1 MMAEM
6 LSKICALIAG
16 VLMFA
21 TPILAVVWIV
31 RVMMRKTGAPLGI
44 ATLIC
49 AVCFVASVMVGAF
62 SDPNA
67 NERIAAV
74 VSDKTE
80 SKNVVQNANAVE
92 ETRKNYAKD
101 VKSFSSKRKVSLELA
116 QSIKD
121 SMEHPNIPFSF
132 DEINGWEQTEDWT
145 SGERYQ
151 AWHYN
156 AHEDKYYYILIY
168 TKVDRVVSI
177 YDTTNGRKLIYES
190 ETVKQETEHSGDGGI
205 RLADGLL
212 GDYGKSVNVSG
223 QSYIWYSVPSGK
235 YEVENE
241 GKYGTVF
248 VVSDTDSNEVRCT
261 LQFQS
266 PGEIGEV
273 VVEEGTHIELS
284 MNSEVVLTAK

>member
-1 MMAEM
+1 M

-21 TPILAVVWIV
+21 TPVLFVVWLV
-31 RVMMRKTGAPLGI
+31 RIITRKSAKYYGI
-44 ATLIC
+44 AALIC
-49 AVCFVASVMVGAF
+49 AVCFVSSVMVGAF
-62 SDPNA
+62 SGPNA
-67 NERIAAV
+67 SERIAAV
-74 VSDKTE
+74 VSEKTE
-80 SKNVVQNANAVE
+80 GKNVVPAAETVE
-92 ETRKNYAKD
+92 ETKKSYEKD

-156 AHEDKYYYILIY
+156 AHEDKYYYLLIY
-168 TKVDRVVSI
+168 TQRDQVVSI
-177 YDTTNGRKLIYES
+177 YDTTDGRKLIYES
-190 ETVKQETEHSGDGGI
+190 ETVKPETEHPDDAGI
-205 RLADGLL
+205 RLVDGLL

-235 YEVENE
+235 YEVVNE

-248 VVSDTDSNEVRCT
+248 VVSDTDSNDVRGT

-266 PGEIGEV
+266 SGETGEI

>member
-1 MMAEM
+1 M
-6 LSKICALIAG
+6 LSKMCALIAG

-21 TPILAVVWIV
+21 TPVLFVVCLV
-31 RVMMRKTGAPLGI
+31 RIITRKSAKYFGI
-44 ATLIC
+44 SALIC
-49 AVCFVASVMVGAF
+49 AVCFVSSVMVGAF

-67 NERIAAV
+67 SERIAAV
-74 VSDKTE
+74 VSEKTE
-80 SKNVVQNANAVE
+80 GKNVVPEAETVE
-92 ETRKNYAKD
+92 ETKKSYEKD

-156 AHEDKYYYILIY
+156 AHEDKYYYLLIY
-168 TKVDRVVSI
+168 TQRDQVVSI
-177 YDTTNGRKLIYES
+177 YDTTDGRKLIYES
-190 ETVKQETEHSGDGGI
+190 ETVKPETEHQDDAGI
-205 RLADGLL
+205 RLVDGLL

-235 YEVENE
+235 YEVVNE

-248 VVSDTDSNEVRCT
+248 VVSDTDSNDVRGT

-266 PGEIGEV
+266 SGETGEI

>member
-1 MMAEM
+1 M

-21 TPILAVVWIV
+21 TPVLFVVWLV
-31 RVMMRKTGAPLGI
+31 RIITRKSAKYFGI
-44 ATLIC
+44 AALIC
-49 AVCFVASVMVGAF
+49 AVCFVSSVMVGAF

-67 NERIAAV
+67 SERIAAV
-74 VSDKTE
+74 VSEKTE
-80 SKNVVQNANAVE
+80 GKNVVPEAETVE
-92 ETRKNYAKD
+92 ETKKSYEKD

-156 AHEDKYYYILIY
+156 AHEDKYYYLLIY
-168 TKVDRVVSI
+168 TQRDQVVSI
-177 YDTTNGRKLIYES
+177 YDTTDGRKLIYES
-190 ETVKQETEHSGDGGI
+190 ETVKQETEHPDDAGI
-205 RLADGLL
+205 RLVYGLL

-223 QSYIWYSVPSGK
+223 Q
-235 YEVENE
+235 
-241 GKYGTVF
+241 
-248 VVSDTDSNEVRCT
+248 
-261 LQFQS
+261 
-266 PGEIGEV
+266 
-273 VVEEGTHIELS
+273 
-284 MNSEVVLTAK
+284 

>member
-1 MMAEM
+1 
-6 LSKICALIAG
+6 
-16 VLMFA
+16 MFA
-21 TPILAVVWIV
+21 TPVLFVIWLV
-31 RVMMRKTGAPLGI
+31 RIITKKSAKYFGI
-44 ATLIC
+44 AALIC
-49 AVCFVASVMVGAF
+49 AVCFVSSVMVGAF

-67 NERIAAV
+67 SERIAAV
-74 VSDKTE
+74 VSEKTE
-80 SKNVVQNANAVE
+80 GKNVVPEASTVE
-92 ETRKNYAKD
+92 ETKKTYEKD

-156 AHEDKYYYILIY
+156 AHEDKYYYLLIY
-168 TKVDRVVSI
+168 TQRDQVVSI
-177 YDTTNGRKLIYES
+177 YDTTDGRKLIYES
-190 ETVKQETEHSGDGGI
+190 ETVKPETEHPDDAGI
-205 RLADGLL
+205 RLVDGLL

-235 YEVENE
+235 YEVVNE

-248 VVSDTDSNEVRCT
+248 VVSDTDSNDVRGT

-266 PGEIGEV
+266 SGETGEI

>member
-1 MMAEM
+1 M

-21 TPILAVVWIV
+21 TPVLFVVWLV
-31 RVMMRKTGAPLGI
+31 RIITRKSAKYFGI
-44 ATLIC
+44 AALIC
-49 AVCFVASVMVGAF
+49 AVCFVSSVMVGAF

-67 NERIAAV
+67 SERIAAV
-74 VSDKTE
+74 VSEKTE
-80 SKNVVQNANAVE
+80 GKNVVPEAETVE
-92 ETRKNYAKD
+92 ETKKSYEKD

-156 AHEDKYYYILIY
+156 AHEDKYYYLLIY
-168 TKVDRVVSI
+168 TQRDQVVSI
-177 YDTTNGRKLIYES
+177 YDTTDGRKLIYES
-190 ETVKQETEHSGDGGI
+190 ETVTQETENLDCEGI
-205 RLADGLL
+205 RLVDGLL

-235 YEVENE
+235 YEVVNE

-248 VVSDTDSNEVRCT
+248 VVSDTDSNDVRGT

-266 PGEIGEV
+266 SGETGEI

>member
-1 MMAEM
+1 M

-21 TPILAVVWIV
+21 TPVLFVVWLV
-31 RVMMRKTGAPLGI
+31 RIITRKSAKYFGI
-44 ATLIC
+44 AVLIC
-49 AVCFVASVMVGAF
+49 VVCFIVSVMVGAF
-62 SDPNA
+62 SDPSANA
-67 NERIAAV
+67 RIAAV

-80 SKNVVQNANAVE
+80 GKNVVSDAETVE
-92 ETRKNYAKD
+92 ETKKSYEKD

-121 SMEHPNIPFSF
+121 SMEHPGIPFSF

-156 AHEDKYYYILIY
+156 AHEDKYYYLLIY
-168 TKVDRVVSI
+168 TQRDQVVSI
-177 YDTTNGRKLIYES
+177 YDTTDGRKLIYES
-190 ETVKQETEHSGDGGI
+190 ETVKPETEHPDDAGI
-205 RLADGLL
+205 RLVDGLL

-235 YEVENE
+235 YEVVNE

-248 VVSDTDSNEVRCT
+248 VVSDTDSNDVRGT

-266 PGEIGEV
+266 SGETGEI

>member
-1 MMAEM
+1 M
-6 LSKICALIAG
+6 LSKICAIIARTLMFVTPVLAG
-16 VLMFA
+16 V
-21 TPILAVVWIV
+21 WSV
-31 RVMMRKTGAPLGI
+31 RVVMRKTAAPLGI
-44 ATLIC
+44 AALIC
-49 AVCFVASVMVGAF
+49 AVCFVLSVMVGAF
-62 SDPNA
+62 SDPNS
-67 NERIAAV
+67 NDRIAAV
-74 VSDKTE
+74 VFDKTE
-80 SKNVVQNANAVE
+80 GKNVVPEDRTVE
-92 ETRKNYAKD
+92 EIKKSYEKD

-132 DEINGWEQTEDWT
+132 DEINGWEQTEDWA

-156 AHEDKYYYILIY
+156 AHEDKYYYLLIY
-168 TKVDRVVSI
+168 TKGDRVVSI
-177 YDTTNGRKLIYES
+177 YDTTDGRKLIYES
-190 ETVKQETEHSGDGGI
+190 ETVKPEAEHPDDAGI

-235 YEVENE
+235 YEVVSE

-248 VVSDTDSNEVRCT
+248 VVSDTDSNDVRGT

-266 PGEIGEV
+266 SGETGEI

-284 MNSEVVLTAK
+284 MNSAVVLTAK

>member
-1 MMAEM
+1 
-6 LSKICALIAG
+6 
-16 VLMFA
+16 MFA
-21 TPILAVVWIV
+21 TPVLFVVWLV
-31 RVMMRKTGAPLGI
+31 RIITRKSAKYYGI
-44 ATLIC
+44 AALIC
-49 AVCFVASVMVGAF
+49 AVCFVSSVMVGAF

-67 NERIAAV
+67 SERIAAV
-74 VSDKTE
+74 VSEKTE
-80 SKNVVQNANAVE
+80 GKNVVPAAETVE
-92 ETRKNYAKD
+92 ETKKSYEKD

-156 AHEDKYYYILIY
+156 AHEDKYYYLLIY
-168 TKVDRVVSI
+168 TQRDQVVSI
-177 YDTTNGRKLIYES
+177 YDTTDGRKLIYES
-190 ETVKQETEHSGDGGI
+190 ETVKPETEHPDDAGI
-205 RLADGLL
+205 RLVDGLL

-235 YEVENE
+235 YEVVNE

-248 VVSDTDSNEVRCT
+248 VVSDTDSNDVRGT

-266 PGEIGEV
+266 SGETGEI

>member
-1 MMAEM
+1 
-6 LSKICALIAG
+6 
-16 VLMFA
+16 MFA
-21 TPILAVVWIV
+21 TPVLFVVWLV
-31 RVMMRKTGAPLGI
+31 RIITRKSAKYFGI
-44 ATLIC
+44 AALIC
-49 AVCFVASVMVGAF
+49 AVCFVSSVMVGAF

-67 NERIAAV
+67 SERIAAV
-74 VSDKTE
+74 VSEKTE
-80 SKNVVQNANAVE
+80 GKNVVPEAETVE
-92 ETRKNYAKD
+92 ETKKSYEKD

-156 AHEDKYYYILIY
+156 AHEDKYYYLLIY
-168 TKVDRVVSI
+168 TQRDQVVSI
-177 YDTTNGRKLIYES
+177 YDTTDGRKLIYES
-190 ETVKQETEHSGDGGI
+190 ETVTQETENLDCEGI
-205 RLADGLL
+205 RLVDGLL

-235 YEVENE
+235 YEVVNE

-248 VVSDTDSNEVRCT
+248 VVSDTDSNDVRGT

-266 PGEIGEV
+266 SGETGEI

>member
-1 MMAEM
+1 M
-6 LSKICALIAG
+6 LSKMCALIAG

-21 TPILAVVWIV
+21 TPVLFVVWLV
-31 RVMMRKTGAPLGI
+31 RIITRKSAKYFGI
-44 ATLIC
+44 AALIC
-49 AVCFVASVMVGAF
+49 AVCFVSSVMVGAF

-67 NERIAAV
+67 SERIAAV
-74 VSDKTE
+74 VSEKTE
-80 SKNVVQNANAVE
+80 GKNVVPAAETVE
-92 ETRKNYAKD
+92 ETKKSYEKD

-156 AHEDKYYYILIY
+156 AHEDKYYYLLIY
-168 TKVDRVVSI
+168 TQRDQVVSI
-177 YDTTNGRKLIYES
+177 YDTTDGRKLIYES
-190 ETVKQETEHSGDGGI
+190 ETVKPETEHPDDAGI
-205 RLADGLL
+205 RLVDGLL

-235 YEVENE
+235 YEVVNE

-248 VVSDTDSNEVRCT
+248 VVSDTDSNDVRGT

-266 PGEIGEV
+266 SGETGEI

-284 MNSEVVLTAK
+284 MNSAVVLTAK

>member
-1 MMAEM
+1 
-6 LSKICALIAG
+6 
-16 VLMFA
+16 MFA
-21 TPILAVVWIV
+21 TPVLFVVWLV
-31 RVMMRKTGAPLGI
+31 RIITRKSAKYFGI
-44 ATLIC
+44 AALIC
-49 AVCFVASVMVGAF
+49 AVCFVSSVMVGAF

-67 NERIAAV
+67 SERIAAV
-74 VSDKTE
+74 VSEKTE
-80 SKNVVQNANAVE
+80 GKNVVPAAETVE
-92 ETRKNYAKD
+92 ETKKSYEKD

-156 AHEDKYYYILIY
+156 AHEDKYYYLLIY
-168 TKVDRVVSI
+168 TQRDQVVSI
-177 YDTTNGRKLIYES
+177 YDTTDGRKLIYES
-190 ETVKQETEHSGDGGI
+190 ETVKPETEHPDDSGI
-205 RLADGLL
+205 RLVDGLL

-223 QSYIWYSVPSGK
+223 QSYIWYCVPSGK
-235 YEVENE
+235 YEVVNE

-248 VVSDTDSNEVRCT
+248 VVSDTDSNDVRGT
-261 LQFQS
+261 LQFNES
-266 PGEIGEV
+266 GETGEI
-273 VVEEGTHIELS
+273 VVEEGTHVELS

>member
-1 MMAEM
+1 
-6 LSKICALIAG
+6 
-16 VLMFA
+16 MFA

-31 RVMMRKTGAPLGI
+31 RVIMRKSAAPLGM
-44 ATLIC
+44 AVLIC
-49 AVCFVASVMVGAF
+49 AVCFVAAVMVGAF
-62 SDPNA
+62 SDPSA
-67 NERIAAV
+67 NERIAAA
-74 VSDKTE
+74 VSDKTKGKNTASE
-80 SKNVVQNANAVE
+80 SSAVE
-92 ETRKNYAKD
+92 ETKKNYEKD

-168 TKVDRVVSI
+168 TQRDQVVSI
-177 YDTTNGRKLIYES
+177 YDTTDGRKLIYES
-190 ETVKQETEHSGDGGI
+190 ETVKPETEHPDDAGI
-205 RLADGLL
+205 RLVDGLL

-223 QSYIWYSVPSGK
+223 QSYIWYCVPSGK
-235 YEVENE
+235 YEVVNE

-248 VVSDTDSNEVRCT
+248 VVSDTDSNDVRGT

-266 PGEIGEV
+266 SVETGEI

>member
-1 MMAEM
+1 
-6 LSKICALIAG
+6 
-16 VLMFA
+16 
-21 TPILAVVWIV
+21 
-31 RVMMRKTGAPLGI
+31 MRKTAAPLGI
-44 ATLIC
+44 AALIC

-62 SDPNA
+62 SDPNTS
-67 NERIAAV
+67 ERIAAV
-74 VSDKTE
+74 VSEKTE
-80 SKNVVQNANAVE
+80 GKNMVQNANTVE
-92 ETRKNYAKD
+92 ETKKTYEKD

-121 SMEHPNIPFSF
+121 SMEHPGIPFPF
-132 DEINGWEQTEDWT
+132 DGINGWEQTDDWT

-156 AHEDKYYYILIY
+156 AHEDKYYYLLIY
-168 TKVDRVVSI
+168 TQRDQVVSI
-177 YDTTNGRKLIYES
+177 YDTTDGRKLIYES
-190 ETVKQETEHSGDGGI
+190 ETVKPETEHQDDAGI
-205 RLADGLL
+205 RLVDGLL

-235 YEVENE
+235 YEVVNE

-248 VVSDTDSNEVRCT
+248 VVSDTDSNDVRGT

-266 PGEIGEV
+266 SGEAGEI

>member
-1 MMAEM
+1 M

-21 TPILAVVWIV
+21 TPVLFVVWLV
-31 RVMMRKTGAPLGI
+31 RIITRKSAKYFGI
-44 ATLIC
+44 AALIC
-49 AVCFVASVMVGAF
+49 AVCFVSSVMVGAF

-67 NERIAAV
+67 SERIAAV
-74 VSDKTE
+74 VSEKTE
-80 SKNVVQNANAVE
+80 GKNVVPEAETVE
-92 ETRKNYAKD
+92 ETKKSYEKD

-156 AHEDKYYYILIY
+156 AHEDKYYYLLIY
-168 TKVDRVVSI
+168 TQRDQVVSI
-177 YDTTNGRKLIYES
+177 YDTTDGRKLIYES
-190 ETVKQETEHSGDGGI
+190 ETVKPETEHPDDAGI
-205 RLADGLL
+205 RLVDGLL

-235 YEVENE
+235 YEVVNE

-248 VVSDTDSNEVRCT
+248 VVSDTDSNDVRGT

-266 PGEIGEV
+266 SGETGEI

>member
-1 MMAEM
+1 
-6 LSKICALIAG
+6 
-16 VLMFA
+16 MFA
-21 TPILAVVWIV
+21 TPVLFVVWLV
-31 RVMMRKTGAPLGI
+31 RIITRKSAKYFGI
-44 ATLIC
+44 AALIC
-49 AVCFVASVMVGAF
+49 AVCFVSSVMVGAF

-67 NERIAAV
+67 SERIAAV
-74 VSDKTE
+74 VSEKTE
-80 SKNVVQNANAVE
+80 GKNVVPEANTVE
-92 ETRKNYAKD
+92 EAKKTYAKD

-156 AHEDKYYYILIY
+156 AHEDKYYYLLIY
-168 TKVDRVVSI
+168 TQRDQVVSI
-177 YDTTNGRKLIYES
+177 YDTTDGRKLIYES
-190 ETVKQETEHSGDGGI
+190 ETVKPETEHPDDAGI
-205 RLADGLL
+205 RLVDGLL

-235 YEVENE
+235 YEVVNE

-248 VVSDTDSNEVRCT
+248 VVSDTDSNDVRGT

-266 PGEIGEV
+266 SGETGEI

>member
-1 MMAEM
+1 M

-21 TPILAVVWIV
+21 TPVLFVVWLV
-31 RVMMRKTGAPLGI
+31 RIITRKSAKYFGI
-44 ATLIC
+44 AALIC
-49 AVCFVASVMVGAF
+49 AVCFVSSVMVGAF

-67 NERIAAV
+67 SERIAAV
-74 VSDKTE
+74 VSEKTE
-80 SKNVVQNANAVE
+80 GKNVVPAAETVE
-92 ETRKNYAKD
+92 ETKKSYEKD

-156 AHEDKYYYILIY
+156 AHEDKYYYLLIY
-168 TKVDRVVSI
+168 TQRDQVVSI
-177 YDTTNGRKLIYES
+177 YDTTDGRKLIYES
-190 ETVKQETEHSGDGGI
+190 ETVKPETEHPDDSGI
-205 RLADGLL
+205 RLVDGLL

-223 QSYIWYSVPSGK
+223 QSYIWYCVPSGK
-235 YEVENE
+235 YEVVNE

-248 VVSDTDSNEVRCT
+248 VVSDTDSNDVRGT
-261 LQFQS
+261 LQFNES
-266 PGEIGEV
+266 GETGEI
-273 VVEEGTHIELS
+273 VVEEGTHVELS

>member
-1 MMAEM
+1 
-6 LSKICALIAG
+6 
-16 VLMFA
+16 MFA
-21 TPILAVVWIV
+21 TPVLFVVWLV
-31 RVMMRKTGAPLGI
+31 RIITRKSAKYFGI
-44 ATLIC
+44 AALIC
-49 AVCFVASVMVGAF
+49 AVCFVSSVMVGAF

-67 NERIAAV
+67 SERIAAV
-74 VSDKTE
+74 VSEKTE
-80 SKNVVQNANAVE
+80 GKNVVPEANTVE
-92 ETRKNYAKD
+92 EAKKTYAKD

-156 AHEDKYYYILIY
+156 AHEDKYYYLLIY
-168 TKVDRVVSI
+168 TQRDQVVSI
-177 YDTTNGRKLIYES
+177 YDTTDGRKLIYES
-190 ETVKQETEHSGDGGI
+190 ETVTQETENLDCEGI
-205 RLADGLL
+205 RLVDGLL

-235 YEVENE
+235 YEVVNE

-248 VVSDTDSNEVRCT
+248 VVSDTDSNDVRGT

-266 PGEIGEV
+266 SGETGEI

>member
-1 MMAEM
+1 M

-21 TPILAVVWIV
+21 TPVLFVVWLV
-31 RVMMRKTGAPLGI
+31 RIITRKSAKYFGI
-44 ATLIC
+44 AALIC
-49 AVCFVASVMVGAF
+49 AVCFVSSVMVGAF

-67 NERIAAV
+67 SERIAAV
-74 VSDKTE
+74 VSEKTE
-80 SKNVVQNANAVE
+80 GKNVVPAAETVE
-92 ETRKNYAKD
+92 ETKKSYEKD

-156 AHEDKYYYILIY
+156 AHEDKYYYLLIY
-168 TKVDRVVSI
+168 TQRDQVVSI
-177 YDTTNGRKLIYES
+177 YDTTDGRKLIYES
-190 ETVKQETEHSGDGGI
+190 ETVKPETEHPDDAGI
-205 RLADGLL
+205 RLVDGLL
-212 GDYGKSVNVSG
+212 GDYGKSVNVSS

-235 YEVENE
+235 YEVVNE

-248 VVSDTDSNEVRCT
+248 VVSDTDSNDVRGT

-266 PGEIGEV
+266 SGETGEI

>member
-1 MMAEM
+1 
-6 LSKICALIAG
+6 
-16 VLMFA
+16 MFA
-21 TPILAVVWIV
+21 TPVLFVVWLV
-31 RVMMRKTGAPLGI
+31 RIITRKSAKYFGI
-44 ATLIC
+44 AALIC
-49 AVCFVASVMVGAF
+49 AVCFVSSVMVGAF

-67 NERIAAV
+67 SERIAAV
-74 VSDKTE
+74 VSEKTE
-80 SKNVVQNANAVE
+80 GKNVVPAAETVE
-92 ETRKNYAKD
+92 ETKKSYEKD

-156 AHEDKYYYILIY
+156 AHEDKYYYLLIY
-168 TKVDRVVSI
+168 TQRDQVVSI
-177 YDTTNGRKLIYES
+177 YDTTDGRKLIYES
-190 ETVKQETEHSGDGGI
+190 ETVKPETEHPDDAGI
-205 RLADGLL
+205 RLVDGLL
-212 GDYGKSVNVSG
+212 GDYGKSVNVSS

-235 YEVENE
+235 YEVVNE

-248 VVSDTDSNEVRCT
+248 VVSDTDSNDVRGT

-266 PGEIGEV
+266 SGETGEI

>member
-1 MMAEM
+1 
-6 LSKICALIAG
+6 
-16 VLMFA
+16 MFA
-21 TPILAVVWIV
+21 TPVLFVVWLV
-31 RVMMRKTGAPLGI
+31 RIITRKSAKYFGI
-44 ATLIC
+44 AALIC
-49 AVCFVASVMVGAF
+49 AVCFVSSVMVGAF

-67 NERIAAV
+67 SERIAAV
-74 VSDKTE
+74 VSEKTE
-80 SKNVVQNANAVE
+80 GKNVVPEAETVE
-92 ETRKNYAKD
+92 ETKKSYEKD

-156 AHEDKYYYILIY
+156 AHEDKYYYLLIY
-168 TKVDRVVSI
+168 TQRDQVVSI
-177 YDTTNGRKLIYES
+177 YDTTDGRKLIYES
-190 ETVKQETEHSGDGGI
+190 ETVKPETEHPDDAGI
-205 RLADGLL
+205 RLVDGLL

-235 YEVENE
+235 YEVVNE

-248 VVSDTDSNEVRCT
+248 VVSDTDSNDVRGT

-266 PGEIGEV
+266 SGETGEI

>member
-1 MMAEM
+1 M

-21 TPILAVVWIV
+21 TPVLFVVWLV
-31 RVMMRKTGAPLGI
+31 RIITRKSAKYFGI
-44 ATLIC
+44 AALIC
-49 AVCFVASVMVGAF
+49 AVCFVSSVMVGAF

-67 NERIAAV
+67 SERIAAV
-74 VSDKTE
+74 VSEKTE
-80 SKNVVQNANAVE
+80 GKNVVPEAETVE
-92 ETRKNYAKD
+92 ETKKSYEKD

-156 AHEDKYYYILIY
+156 AHEDKYYYLLIY
-168 TKVDRVVSI
+168 TQRDQVVSI
-177 YDTTNGRKLIYES
+177 YDTTDGRKLIYES
-190 ETVKQETEHSGDGGI
+190 ETVKPETEHPDDAGI
-205 RLADGLL
+205 RLVDGLL

-235 YEVENE
+235 YEVVNE

-248 VVSDTDSNEVRCT
+248 VVSDTDSNDVRGT
-261 LQFQS
+261 LQLQS
-266 PGEIGEV
+266 SGETGEI

>member
-1 MMAEM
+1 M

-21 TPILAVVWIV
+21 TPVLFVVWLV
-31 RVMMRKTGAPLGI
+31 RIITRKSAKYFGI
-44 ATLIC
+44 AALIC
-49 AVCFVASVMVGAF
+49 AVCFVSSVMVGAF

-67 NERIAAV
+67 SERIAAV
-74 VSDKTE
+74 VSEKTE
-80 SKNVVQNANAVE
+80 GKNVVPAAETVE
-92 ETRKNYAKD
+92 ETKKSYEKD

-156 AHEDKYYYILIY
+156 AHEDKYYYLLIY
-168 TKVDRVVSI
+168 TQRDQVVSI
-177 YDTTNGRKLIYES
+177 YDTTDGRKLIYES
-190 ETVKQETEHSGDGGI
+190 ETVKPETEHQDDAGI
-205 RLADGLL
+205 RLVDGLL

-235 YEVENE
+235 YEVVNE

-248 VVSDTDSNEVRCT
+248 VVSDTDSNDVRGT

-266 PGEIGEV
+266 SGETGEI

>member
-1 MMAEM
+1 M

-21 TPILAVVWIV
+21 TPILAVVWSV
-31 RVMMRKTGAPLGI
+31 RVIRRKTAAPLGI
-44 ATLIC
+44 AVLIC
-49 AVCFVASVMVGAF
+49 MVCFVASVLVGAF
-62 SDPNA
+62 SDPSA

-80 SKNVVQNANAVE
+80 GKNVVPEAETVE
-92 ETRKNYAKD
+92 ETKKTYEKA
-101 VKSFSSKRKVSLELA
+101 VKSFSRKRKVSLELA

-121 SMEHPNIPFSF
+121 SMGHPNIPFSF

-156 AHEDKYYYILIY
+156 AHEDKYYYLLIY
-168 TKVDRVVSI
+168 TQGDRVVSI

-190 ETVKQETEHSGDGGI
+190 ETVKQETENPGDTGI
-205 RLADGLL
+205 RLVDGLL
-212 GDYGKSVNVSG
+212 GDYGKSFNASG

-235 YEVENE
+235 YEVVNE

-248 VVSDTDSNEVRCT
+248 VVSDTDSNDVRCT
-261 LQFQS
+261 LQFKES
-266 PGEIGEV
+266 GETGEI

-284 MNSEVVLTAK
+284 MNSEVVLTAR

>member
-1 MMAEM
+1 M
-6 LSKICALIAG
+6 LSKMCALIAG

-21 TPILAVVWIV
+21 TPVLFVVWLV
-31 RVMMRKTGAPLGI
+31 RIITRKSAKYFGI
-44 ATLIC
+44 AALIC
-49 AVCFVASVMVGAF
+49 AVCFVSSVMVGAF

-67 NERIAAV
+67 SERIAAV
-74 VSDKTE
+74 VSEKTE
-80 SKNVVQNANAVE
+80 GKNVVPEAETVE
-92 ETRKNYAKD
+92 ETKKSYEKD

-156 AHEDKYYYILIY
+156 AHEDKYYYLLIY
-168 TKVDRVVSI
+168 TQRDQVVSI
-177 YDTTNGRKLIYES
+177 YDTTDGRKLIYES
-190 ETVKQETEHSGDGGI
+190 ETVKPETEHQDDAGI
-205 RLADGLL
+205 RLVDGLL

-235 YEVENE
+235 YEVVNE

-248 VVSDTDSNEVRCT
+248 VVSDTDSNDVRGT

-266 PGEIGEV
+266 SGETGEI

>member
-1 MMAEM
+1 M
-6 LSKICALIAG
+6 LSKMCALIAG

-21 TPILAVVWIV
+21 TPVLFVVCLV
-31 RVMMRKTGAPLGI
+31 RIITRKSAKYFGI
-44 ATLIC
+44 AALIC
-49 AVCFVASVMVGAF
+49 AVCFVSSVMVGAF

-67 NERIAAV
+67 SERIAAV
-74 VSDKTE
+74 VSEKTE
-80 SKNVVQNANAVE
+80 GKNVVPEAETVE
-92 ETRKNYAKD
+92 ETKKSYEKD

-156 AHEDKYYYILIY
+156 AHEDKYYYLLIY
-168 TKVDRVVSI
+168 TQRDQVVSI
-177 YDTTNGRKLIYES
+177 YDTTDGRKLIYES
-190 ETVKQETEHSGDGGI
+190 ETVKPETEHQDDAGI
-205 RLADGLL
+205 RLVDGLL

-235 YEVENE
+235 YEVVNE

-248 VVSDTDSNEVRCT
+248 VVSDTDSNDVRGT

-266 PGEIGEV
+266 SGETGEI

>member
-1 MMAEM
+1 M

-21 TPILAVVWIV
+21 TPVLFVVWLV
-31 RVMMRKTGAPLGI
+31 RIITRKSAKYFGI
-44 ATLIC
+44 AALIC
-49 AVCFVASVMVGAF
+49 AVCFVSSVMVGAF

-67 NERIAAV
+67 SERIAAV
-74 VSDKTE
+74 VSEKTE
-80 SKNVVQNANAVE
+80 GKNVVPEANTVE
-92 ETRKNYAKD
+92 EAKKTYAKD

-121 SMEHPNIPFSF
+121 SMEHPNIPFYF

-156 AHEDKYYYILIY
+156 AHEDKYYYLLIY
-168 TKVDRVVSI
+168 TQRDQVVSI
-177 YDTTNGRKLIYES
+177 YDTTDGRKLIYES
-190 ETVKQETEHSGDGGI
+190 ETVTQETENLDCEGI
-205 RLADGLL
+205 RLVDGLL

-235 YEVENE
+235 YEVVNE

-248 VVSDTDSNEVRCT
+248 VVSDTDSNDVRGT

-266 PGEIGEV
+266 SGETGEI

>member
-1 MMAEM
+1 M

-21 TPILAVVWIV
+21 TPVLFVVWLV
-31 RVMMRKTGAPLGI
+31 RIITRKSAKYYGI
-44 ATLIC
+44 AALIC
-49 AVCFVASVMVGAF
+49 AVCFVSSVMVGAF

-67 NERIAAV
+67 SERIAAV
-74 VSDKTE
+74 VSEKTE
-80 SKNVVQNANAVE
+80 GKNVVPAAETVE
-92 ETRKNYAKD
+92 ETKKSYEKD

-156 AHEDKYYYILIY
+156 AHEDKYYYLLIY
-168 TKVDRVVSI
+168 TQRDQVVSI
-177 YDTTNGRKLIYES
+177 YDTTDGRKLIYES
-190 ETVKQETEHSGDGGI
+190 ETVKPETEHPDDAGI
-205 RLADGLL
+205 RLVDGLL

-235 YEVENE
+235 YEVVNE

-248 VVSDTDSNEVRCT
+248 VVSDTDSNDVRGT

-266 PGEIGEV
+266 SGETGEI

>member
-1 MMAEM
+1 M

-21 TPILAVVWIV
+21 TPVLFVVWLV
-31 RVMMRKTGAPLGI
+31 RIITRKSAKYFGI
-44 ATLIC
+44 AALIC
-49 AVCFVASVMVGAF
+49 TVCFVLSVMVGAF

-67 NERIAAV
+67 SERIAAV
-74 VSDKTE
+74 VSEKTE
-80 SKNVVQNANAVE
+80 GKNVVPEAETVE
-92 ETRKNYAKD
+92 ETKKSYEKD

-156 AHEDKYYYILIY
+156 AHEDKYYYLLIY
-168 TKVDRVVSI
+168 TQRDQVVSI
-177 YDTTNGRKLIYES
+177 YDTTDGRKLIYES
-190 ETVKQETEHSGDGGI
+190 ETVKPETDHPDDAGI
-205 RLADGLL
+205 RLVDGLL

-223 QSYIWYSVPSGK
+223 QSCIWYSVPSGK
-235 YEVENE
+235 YEVVNE

-248 VVSDTDSNEVRCT
+248 VVSDTDSNDVRGT

-266 PGEIGEV
+266 SGETGEI

>member
-1 MMAEM
+1 M

-21 TPILAVVWIV
+21 TPVLFVVWLV
-31 RVMMRKTGAPLGI
+31 RIITRKSAKYFGI
-44 ATLIC
+44 AALIC
-49 AVCFVASVMVGAF
+49 AVCFVSSVMVGAF

-67 NERIAAV
+67 SERIAAV
-74 VSDKTE
+74 VSEKTE
-80 SKNVVQNANAVE
+80 GKNVVPAAETVE
-92 ETRKNYAKD
+92 ETKKSYEKD
-101 VKSFSSKRKVSLELA
+101 VKRFSSKRKVSLELA

-156 AHEDKYYYILIY
+156 AHEDKYYYLLIY
-168 TKVDRVVSI
+168 TQRDQVVSI
-177 YDTTNGRKLIYES
+177 YDTTDGRKLIYES
-190 ETVKQETEHSGDGGI
+190 ETVKPETEHPDDAGI
-205 RLADGLL
+205 RLVDGLL

-235 YEVENE
+235 YEVVNE

-248 VVSDTDSNEVRCT
+248 VVSDTDSNDVRGT

-266 PGEIGEV
+266 SGETGEI

>member
-1 MMAEM
+1 
-6 LSKICALIAG
+6 
-16 VLMFA
+16 MFA
-21 TPILAVVWIV
+21 TPVLFVVWLV
-31 RVMMRKTGAPLGI
+31 RIITRKSAKYFGI
-44 ATLIC
+44 AALIC
-49 AVCFVASVMVGAF
+49 AVCFVSSVMVGAF

-67 NERIAAV
+67 SERIAAV
-74 VSDKTE
+74 VSEKTE
-80 SKNVVQNANAVE
+80 GKNVVPAAETVE
-92 ETRKNYAKD
+92 ETKKSYEKD

-156 AHEDKYYYILIY
+156 AHEDKYYYLLIY
-168 TKVDRVVSI
+168 TQRDQVVSI
-177 YDTTNGRKLIYES
+177 YDTTDGRKLIYES
-190 ETVKQETEHSGDGGI
+190 ETVKPETEHPDDAGI
-205 RLADGLL
+205 RLVDGLL

-235 YEVENE
+235 YEVVNE

-248 VVSDTDSNEVRCT
+248 VVSDTDSNDVRGT

-266 PGEIGEV
+266 SGETGEI

>member
-1 MMAEM
+1 M

-21 TPILAVVWIV
+21 TPVLFVVWLV
-31 RVMMRKTGAPLGI
+31 RIITRKSAKYFGI
-44 ATLIC
+44 AALIC
-49 AVCFVASVMVGAF
+49 TVCFVLSVMVGAF

-67 NERIAAV
+67 SERIAAV
-74 VSDKTE
+74 VSEKTE
-80 SKNVVQNANAVE
+80 GKNVVPEAETVE
-92 ETRKNYAKD
+92 ETKKSYEKD

-156 AHEDKYYYILIY
+156 AHEDKYYYLLIY
-168 TKVDRVVSI
+168 TQRDQVVSI
-177 YDTTNGRKLIYES
+177 YDTTDGRKLIYES
-190 ETVKQETEHSGDGGI
+190 ETVKPETEHPDDAGI
-205 RLADGLL
+205 RLVDGLL

-223 QSYIWYSVPSGK
+223 QSCIWYSVPSGK
-235 YEVENE
+235 YEVVNE

-248 VVSDTDSNEVRCT
+248 VVSDTDSNDVRGT

-266 PGEIGEV
+266 SGETGEI

>member
-1 MMAEM
+1 M

-21 TPILAVVWIV
+21 TPVLFVVWLV
-31 RVMMRKTGAPLGI
+31 RIITRKSAKYFGI
-44 ATLIC
+44 AALIC
-49 AVCFVASVMVGAF
+49 AVCFVSSVMVGVF

-67 NERIAAV
+67 SERIAAV
-74 VSDKTE
+74 VSEKTE
-80 SKNVVQNANAVE
+80 GKNVVPEANTVE
-92 ETRKNYAKD
+92 EAKKTYAKD

-156 AHEDKYYYILIY
+156 AHEDKYYYLLIY
-168 TKVDRVVSI
+168 TQRDQVVSI
-177 YDTTNGRKLIYES
+177 YDTTDGRKLIYES
-190 ETVKQETEHSGDGGI
+190 ETVTQETENLDCEGI
-205 RLADGLL
+205 RLVDGLL

-223 QSYIWYSVPSGK
+223 QSYIWYSVRL
-235 YEVENE
+235 E
-241 GKYGTVF
+241 
-248 VVSDTDSNEVRCT
+248 
-261 LQFQS
+261 
-266 PGEIGEV
+266 
-273 VVEEGTHIELS
+273 S
-284 MNSEVVLTAK
+284 MKL

>member
-1 MMAEM
+1 
-6 LSKICALIAG
+6 
-16 VLMFA
+16 MFA
-21 TPILAVVWIV
+21 TPVLFVVWLV
-31 RVMMRKTGAPLGI
+31 RIITRKSAKYFGI
-44 ATLIC
+44 AALIC
-49 AVCFVASVMVGAF
+49 AVCFVSSVMVGAF
-62 SDPNA
+62 SDPNT

-80 SKNVVQNANAVE
+80 GKNVAPEAKTVE
-92 ETRKNYAKD
+92 ETKKSYEKD

-168 TKVDRVVSI
+168 TQRDRVVSI

-190 ETVKQETEHSGDGGI
+190 ETVKQETEQSEDAGI
-205 RLADGLL
+205 RLVDGLL

-223 QSYIWYSVPSGK
+223 QSYIWHCIPSGK
-235 YEVENE
+235 YEVVNE

-248 VVSDTDSNEVRCT
+248 VVSDTDSNDVRGT

-266 PGEIGEV
+266 SGETGEI